1 MPRGGKR
8 QGAGRKKLLYK
19 SIDLWIKIPAED
31 KKRIVNYVKEIR
43 KERTRLCKEK
53 LLESS

>member
-8 QGAGRKKLLYK
+8 QGAGRKRNLYK
-19 SIDLWIKIPAED
+19 TIILHAYIPAED
-31 KKRIVNYVKEIR
+31 KEKIVNFIKEIR